1 MALNLEHPTRDIL
14 LQNTKKI
21 VTDPEKV
28 AVGRLVGITADF
40 CRIAGNHGMWVT
52 VESCRDEI
60 GPDSCLTLH
69 LRSDADPELAGL
81 HLQLQVYCNQLRG
94 YTAENNICILVDS
107 YQKFE
112 RSIDSCGNISS
123 KYTRMSQVAFDKWGA
138 KAGGYSRSNKRSWDG
153 NWREFHR
160 SIPFLIPYFKKTDKF
175 TDKNVEV
182 YRTKKLM
189 QKDVRRFTDDVDYIA
204 FNADTLMKDLF
215 GARYG
220 AIAQKCNGDALSWQ
234 IVLTNLP
241 RQKIAGK
248 PGFYSMR
255 DTESDE
261 SITHGLLPLPKMGS
275 LLVNGKLVDYLTYW
289 SGAWQVAFMIKIM
302 KDTGKWYISYPNMR
316 QLAIDAGV
324 QDGGGLNFTC
334 EKEDATGIT
343 EYIQQCLTA
352 ERKAYDLRKE
362 YMRAFINTGAINEK
376 VCSNYL
382 RYEANIENAGKEV

>member
-1 MALNLEHPTRDIL
+1 MALKLELPTRDIL
-14 LQNTKKI
+14 LQNTKKDVNDSEKI
-21 VTDPEKV
+21 VVD
-28 AVGRLVGITADF
+28 RLVGITADF

-52 VESCRDEI
+52 VESWRDEI
-60 GPDSCLTLH
+60 GPQSSLTLN

-81 HLQLQVYCNQLRG
+81 RLQLQVYSNVLRG

-112 RSIDSCGNISS
+112 RSIDSHGNITG
-123 KYTRMSQVAFDKWGA
+123 KHTRMSQVAFDKWGA
-138 KAGGYSRSNKRSWDG
+138 KARSYRSNERSWDG
-153 NWREFHR
+153 NWRQFHR

-175 TDKNVEV
+175 TAKNVEV
-182 YRTKKLM
+182 DHSKKLM

-215 GARYG
+215 GARFG

-241 RQKIAGK
+241 RQKIAGC

-255 DTESDE
+255 DAESDE
-261 SITHGLLPLPKMGS
+261 SLTHGLLPLPKMGS
-275 LLVNGKLVDYLTYW
+275 LLVNNKPVDYLTYW
-289 SGAWQVAFMIKIM
+289 GGAWQVAFMMSIK

-324 QDGGGLNFTC
+324 QDGNGLNFAC
-334 EKEDATGIT
+334 EKADATGII

>member
-1 MALNLEHPTRDIL
+1 MALKLELPTRDIL

-21 VTDPEKV
+21 VSDPEKV
-28 AVGRLVGITADF
+28 AIDRLVGITADF

-60 GPDSCLTLH
+60 GPDSSLTLC

-81 HLQLQVYCNQLRG
+81 HLQLQVYCRPFCD
-94 YTAENNICILVDS
+94 YTAENSICILVNS

-112 RSIDSCGNISS
+112 RSIDSYGNISG
-123 KYTRMSQVAFDKWGA
+123 KYARMSQVAFDKWGA
-138 KAGGYSRSNKRSWDG
+138 KACSHRSNERRWDG
-153 NWREFHR
+153 NWRQFHR

-175 TDKNVEV
+175 TAKNVEV
-182 YRTKKLM
+182 DHSKKLM

-215 GARYG
+215 GARFG
-220 AIAQKCNGDALSWQ
+220 AIAQKCNGDSLSWQ

-241 RQKIAGK
+241 HQKISSC

-255 DTESDE
+255 DAESDE

-275 LLVNGKLVDYLTYW
+275 LLVNAKPVDYLTYW
-289 SGAWQVAFMIKIM
+289 GGAWQVAFMLSIK
-302 KDTGKWYISYPNMR
+302 KDTGKWNISYPNMR
-316 QLAIDAGV
+316 ALAIDAGV
-324 QDGGGLNFTC
+324 QDGSGLSFAC
-334 EKEDATGIT
+334 EKADATGII
-343 EYIQQCLTA
+343 EYIQQCLTT

>member
-1 MALNLEHPTRDIL
+1 MALKLELPTRDIL
-14 LQNTKKI
+14 IQNTKKDVNDSEKI
-21 VTDPEKV
+21 VVD
-28 AVGRLVGITADF
+28 RLVGITADF

-60 GPDSCLTLH
+60 GPQSSLTLN

-81 HLQLQVYCNQLRG
+81 RLQLQVYSNVLRG
-94 YTAENNICILVDS
+94 YTAENNICILVDR

-112 RSIDSCGNISS
+112 RSIDSYGNISG

-138 KAGGYSRSNKRSWDG
+138 KARSYRSNERSWDG
-153 NWREFHR
+153 NWRQFHR

-175 TDKNVEV
+175 TAKNVEV
-182 YRTKKLM
+182 DHSKKLM

-215 GARYG
+215 GARFG
-220 AIAQKCNGDALSWQ
+220 AIAQKCNGDALAWQ

-241 RQKIAGK
+241 RQKIAGC

-255 DTESDE
+255 DAESDE
-261 SITHGLLPLPKMGS
+261 SLTHGLLPLPKMGS
-275 LLVNGKLVDYLTYW
+275 LLVNNKPVDYLTYW
-289 SGAWQVAFMIKIM
+289 GGAWQVAFMMSIK

-324 QDGGGLNFTC
+324 QDGSGLNFAC
-334 EKEDATGIT
+334 EKADATGII